1 MQKKIL
7 FVITKSNFGGAQRYV
22 YDLATSLPKKDF
34 EVVVAFGEGG
44 ELEQRL
50 KADGVRT
57 IFIKSLQRDVSVGKD
72 FAVFLELLKIYRQE
86 KPDVVHLN
94 SSKIGGIGALAGRIC
109 RVPKI
114 IFTAHGWAFNE
125 KRNFI
130 SRKIIAFLQWLTVL
144 MSHTTIAVSQSM
156 ANQILNFPFVSPK
169 KIKVVYNG
177 VAEIDFETRATSRHP
192 HITNRAA
199 EKRDTM
205 LNHSVWIGTISELH
219 KNKGI
224 DVALNA
230 FAEIAKKYDQV
241 IFVVIGEGEER
252 ARLTDQI
259 QKLGLAD
266 RAFLV
271 GFIPDA
277 KRYLKAFDI
286 FTLTSRTE
294 ALPYVVLE
302 AGLAGLPVIASA
314 VGGIPEIIN
323 STDVSCLVTTGK
335 QAEHAIKTA
344 IEKLITKPEMQQQL
358 GQNLQKRVRAEFSQQ
373 KMLTETFVLYK

>member
-22 YDLATSLPKKDF
+22 YDLATSLSKKDF
-34 EVVVAFGEGG
+34 EVVVASGGGG
-44 ELEQRL
+44 ELDRRL
-50 KADGVRT
+50 KASGIKT
-57 IFIKSLQRDVSVGKD
+57 IFIKSLQRDVSLWKD
-72 FAVFLELLKIYRQE
+72 FAVFFELLKIYRQE

-125 KRNFI
+125 KRNFV
-130 SRKIIAFLQWLTVL
+130 SRKIIAFLQWFTVL

-156 ANQILNFPFVSPK
+156 ANQILNFPFISQK
-169 KIKVVYNG
+169 KIKVIYNG
-177 VAEIDFETRATSRHP
+177 VAEIDFEMRATSRHP

-230 FAEIAKKYDQV
+230 FAEVAKKYEQV
-241 IFVVIGEGEER
+241 IYVVIGEGEER
-252 ARLTDQI
+252 ERLTQQI
-259 QKLGLAD
+259 EKLGLSD

-294 ALPYVVLE
+294 ALPYAVLE

-323 STDVSCLVTTGK
+323 STDMGCLVTTGK
-335 QAEHAIKTA
+335 HAEHAIKTA
-344 IEKLITKPEMQQQL
+344 IEKLITEPDLQQKL

-373 KMLTETFVLYK
+373 KMLTETFALYQ